1 MKRIFFN
8 VLMLFIIIV
17 NFYNKSFFENFNF
30 KEFSLYFLSGAMVVS
45 TIWAI
50 TNEVKSRKSKD

>member
-8 VLMLFIIIV
+8 VLILFMVIV
-17 NFYNKSFFENFNF
+17 NFYDKSFFENFNF

-50 TNEVKSRKSKD
+50 VNEVKSRKKID